1 MLAAPADWDA
11 ITVNSKRPVP
21 MLRAF
26 LCSGASTL
34 LNICGNFHKK
44 RKVFSNLL
52 CVVDKPYYIYVPLGG
67 CKDAI
72 MDALCKHCEMFMT
85 PSTNSQI
92 LLRQPHVMVAN
103 DFVRVMEDAGIDR
116 CSINKRSIW
125 LECGMVGI
133 IHGSSKG
140 LSFEA
145 KHPRK
150 LIMS

>member
-1 MLAAPADWDA
+1 
-11 ITVNSKRPVP
+11 
-21 MLRAF
+21 
-26 LCSGASTL
+26 
-34 LNICGNFHKK
+34 
-44 RKVFSNLL
+44 
-52 CVVDKPYYIYVPLGG
+52 
-67 CKDAI
+67 
-72 MDALCKHCEMFMT
+72 MT